1 MPAFSP
7 STLNLDFYFSFSDKK
22 LNGGQ
27 VKELGVSRRRKLAN
41 TESNFITRENSI
53 INPGEMIRS
62 ISSA

>member
-7 STLNLDFYFSFSDKK
+7 STLNLDSYISFSDKK

-41 TESNFITRENSI
+41 TESNFINRENSI
-53 INPGEMIRS
+53 INPGETIRS

>member
-7 STLNLDFYFSFSDKK
+7 STLNLDSYISFSDKK

-27 VKELGVSRRRKLAN
+27 VKELSEQKAELAN
-41 TESNFITRENSI
+41 TESNFINRENSI
-53 INPGEMIRS
+53 INPGETIRS